1 MEKSRGLPVM
11 AESDA
16 KLPLTMPELDGATK
30 WAVTALPP
38 FMATVQLPEP
48 WHAPDHPTKILP
60 VAAVARSVTDAP
72 LLKLAVQVPGQLMP
86 LGLLVMVPDP
96 PPAEL
101 TCRGY

>member
-1 MEKSRGLPVM
+1 
-11 AESDA
+11 
-16 KLPLTMPELDGATK
+16 MPALDGVTK
-30 WAVTALPP
+30 LAVTALPP
-38 FMATVQLPEP
+38 FMATVQLPDP
-48 WHAPDHPTKILP
+48 WHAPDQPTKILP

-101 TCRGY
+101 TCRAY